1 MHGASTVLFLVADH
15 LETLLKTASLLHLSR
30 WRMPLASSLM
40 LALLLAGCGGVSSQ
54 GDPTRAPDVASTANG
69 DVKAVDR
76 LQMRSYFAIPYAAS
90 PTGELRWAA
99 PAPAQKWTTRLEQ
112 TASAAPC
119 LQTSNSPF
127 RVAGDSKDCLKLD
140 VHAPTGA
147 GPFPV
152 MVNFH
157 GGNFVTGGTVQYADP
172 SPLVNKG
179 VIVVNVG
186 YRLGAM
192 GFLAHPALAQDAATG
207 NYGIMDQQAALRWVQ
222 ENIARFAGDRKNVS
236 IFGESAGGFSV
247 MILLA
252 SAGSA
257 GLFSKAIVQSGNY
270 GNDRQLTG
278 AQMAAVSTTIVD
290 NAIKAARAAGVTGIA
305 CDPGAVTLAC
315 LRSLPDAVVRNELAS
330 AMIAALPNPVP
341 SVDGEVLTRTVK
353 ATFAAGA
360 NNKVPLID
368 GSNQDEYALYVAI
381 NEDARRKAASPPNL
395 DPADTRFAFP
405 AAAYAPTI
413 AALTAGSG
421 VSATELVT
429 TWYPLSAYGPNP
441 ALQPS
446 LAETAL
452 ATDLAFSCPAL
463 RTAQRVLAQGTPVWM
478 YEFRDQSAPPSVGMV
493 NGAYTLS
500 FPQGA
505 AHSYDGQ
512 YLYQLQDLGNDER
525 RQLQAAMSR
534 YWTNFART
542 GDPNKGDAVP
552 ASWPAFTGTD
562 RILAL
567 DVASGGGI
575 QALASFEAD
584 HKCASPWSVV
594 TF

>member
-1 MHGASTVLFLVADH
+1 MNPTSPLLPARWAQPCLFGL
-15 LETLLKTASLLHLSR
+15 T
-30 WRMPLASSLM
+30 
-40 LALLLAGCGGVSSQ
+40 LLLAACGGSSSHNDS
-54 GDPTRAPDVASTANG
+54 GRAPDVAATANG
-69 DVKAVDR
+69 EVKAIDR
-76 LQMRSYFAIPYAAS
+76 LNMRSYFAIPYAAA
-90 PTGELRWAA
+90 PVGELRWAP
-99 PAPAQKWTTRLEQ
+99 PAPAQKWTSRLEQ
-112 TASAAPC
+112 SASAAPC
-119 LQTSNSPF
+119 LQTGNSPF
-127 RVAGDSKDCLKLD
+127 RLTGDSEDCLKLD

-147 GPFPV
+147 RPFPV

-179 VIVVNVG
+179 VMVVNVG

-192 GFLAHPALAQDAATG
+192 GFLAHPALAQDGAAG

-222 ENIARFAGDRKNVS
+222 DNITQFGGDKGNVT

-247 MILLA
+247 MTHLA

-270 GNDRQLTG
+270 GNDRQLSG
-278 AQMAAVSTTIVD
+278 AQMAAVSTAIVD
-290 NAIKAARAAGVTGIA
+290 NAIKAAQAAGVAGIA
-305 CDPGAVTLAC
+305 CQAGAVTAAC
-315 LRSLPDAVVRNELAS
+315 LRSLPDSVVRGQLAG
-330 AMIAALPNPVP
+330 AMAAALSNPVP
-341 SVDGEVLTRTVK
+341 SVDGKVLSRSVK

-381 NEDARRKAASPPNL
+381 SEDARRKAVSPPNV
-395 DPADTRFAFP
+395 DPANTSFSLP
-405 AAAYAPTI
+405 PAAYAPTI

-429 TWYPLSAYGPNP
+429 TWYPLANYGSDP

-452 ATDLAFSCPAL
+452 ATDLGFSCPAL
-463 RTAQRVLAQGTPVWM
+463 RTAQRILSQGSPVWM
-478 YEFRDQSAPPSVGMV
+478 YEFRDQTAPPSVGVV

-505 AHSYDGQ
+505 AHSYDLQ
-512 YLYQLQDLGNDER
+512 YLYQLNDLRNDER
-525 RQLQAAMSR
+525 RQLQAAMTR

-542 GDPNKGDAVP
+542 GDPNKGDAVTTN
-552 ASWPAFTGTD
+552 WPVFTGAD
-562 RILAL
+562 KVLGL

-575 QALASFEAD
+575 KALASFEAD
-584 HKCASPWSVV
+584 HKCASPWAVV